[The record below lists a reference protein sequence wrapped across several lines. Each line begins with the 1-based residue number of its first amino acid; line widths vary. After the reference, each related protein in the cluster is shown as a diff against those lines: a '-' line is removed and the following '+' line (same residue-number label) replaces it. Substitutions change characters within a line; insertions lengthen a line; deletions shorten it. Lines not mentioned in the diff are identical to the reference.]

1 MTLALIFG
9 IQMLLKFPK
18 KKKKTAKA
26 PVVSHDGLQ
35 LLLPCMMPATHNPTE
50 KSR

>member
-1 MTLALIFG
+1 MTFALIFG
-9 IQMLLKFPK
+9 IQMLMKFK